1 LSMAGVPSL
10 EGLDWLQLLTKLVDH
25 KGLII
30 DLQLPEAQYLSLA
43 REIFD
48 QAIREGLGEDDAS
61 VRGALVER
69 MLGVLLQAREAQFSV
84 ARECLVA
91 YTGLD
96 IERGLLMLTW
106 AKSTVY
112 QLLSQVSARADR
124 DAADALSH
132 AARAS
137 EQPDPL
143 LSLLADVR
151 RRSAVTNKLDL
162 SAVLLEDFLQYG
174 HKAWMAQNDRH
185 LLSIRTLYYLSTL
198 GRAFELSEQP
208 AGKLLD
214 YLRQVNALPSPLTGD
229 ALRLAQEAAALR
241 LAAFFDWSVQEVR
254 ECVSRIDPTLKILK
268 TLPQLDL
275 LMRIRVLARDSGM
288 DALTIFLVG
297 NLPQTVDRE
306 AYRVAAERSLFSLSG
321 NRESEGAFADEV
333 AQPLVTMTCVV
344 DKTEVVAGKPGEKVT
359 FTVTLRDADK
369 RPLRGVNVYWQV
381 SLGTLATKATD
392 VDGTV
397 SVEYL
402 PGKVMGQE
410 TPLFWLDLIDAQQ
423 APTINI
429 SDDPETLSFPGP
441 LTSLVPLEPV
451 PAGQEVALYATLRD
465 NYRNPGR
472 NRLVRWFA
480 VPVSG
485 SSGSAV
491 IRPEQNYADAEGITR
506 VYVSSSSGG
515 TFTFSVRCDANNSE
529 IFFDPVTFTEAPIL
543 Q

>member
-1 LSMAGVPSL
+1 M
-10 EGLDWLQLLTKLVDH
+10 LTKLVDH
-25 KGLII
+25 RGLII

-48 QAIREGLGEDDAS
+48 QAIREGLGENDAS

-69 MLGVLLQAREAQFSV
+69 MLGVLLQAREAQVSV

-106 AKSTVY
+106 AQSTVY
-112 QLLSQVSARADR
+112 QLLSQVSARADH

-143 LSLLADVR
+143 LNLLADVR
-151 RRSAVTNKLDL
+151 RRSAVTNQLDL

-185 LLSIRTLYYLSTL
+185 QLSIRTLYYLSTL

-241 LAAFFDWSVQEVR
+241 LATFFDWSVQEVR

-275 LMRIRVLARDSGM
+275 LMRVRVLARDSGM

-297 NLPQTVDRE
+297 NLPQTVDRN
-306 AYRVAAERSLFSLSG
+306 AYRVAAERSLFSLSD
-321 NRESEGAFADEV
+321 NRESVGAFADEV

-344 DKTEVVAGKPGEKVT
+344 DKTEVVAGKDDEKVM
-359 FTVTLRDADK
+359 FTVTLLDADK

-410 TPLFWLDLIDAQQ
+410 TPLFWLDLIDAQP

-429 SDDPETLSFPGP
+429 SDDPLTLFFPGP

-515 TFTFSVRCDANNSE
+515 TFTISVRCEANNRE
-529 IFFDPVTFTEAPIL
+529 IDFDPVTFTEAPIL